1 MGICGRQ
8 FVHSS
13 QRDDRKVIKLSFMKT
28 INACLVTT
36 NKVIFCTYFSDIV
49 SKLYTPNISGN
60 KSKVTD
66 IPDPAI
72 ATIEQFNRLF
82 NSIQS
87 INSINRPSIMK
98 TTAKDFKS
106 IFFLNQTN
114 KIEIKKNTIRG
125 MNIFQPN
132 LSK

>member
-1 MGICGRQ
+1 M
-8 FVHSS
+8 
-13 QRDDRKVIKLSFMKT
+13 
-28 INACLVTT
+28 
-36 NKVIFCTYFSDIV
+36 
-49 SKLYTPNISGN
+49 
-60 KSKVTD
+60 TD

-72 ATIEQFNRLF
+72 ATIERFNQLF